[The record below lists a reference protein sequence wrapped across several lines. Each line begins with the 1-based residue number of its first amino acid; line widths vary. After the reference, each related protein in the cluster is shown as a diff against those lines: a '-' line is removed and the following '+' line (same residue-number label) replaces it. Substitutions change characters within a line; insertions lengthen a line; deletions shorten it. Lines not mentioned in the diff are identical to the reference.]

1 MINNSSGLFLH
12 RLIDQILIHVIL
24 FIDFTRFVLI
34 FLGIIILS
42 NRGRSVF
49 LKRDRKAFFHSIQK
63 IKAEKIYPLPGSWYC
78 DSENPVVLQH
88 TKALFGDITDPV
100 LCVDEVLAY
109 IHDKIKFALTF
120 PGPASVTIRDKEGTC
135 FHMLTVSVAI
145 LRCAGIQ
152 ARFNLLKVTKG
163 NIIKRDI
170 IELRERANIIPHLI
184 HGSPYEWALGY
195 FDCQSWRTMRIMPPM
210 GIIGSIEKNN
220 ENNRE
225 SVNRNET
232 EGYVVI
238 AATDSLP
245 SVLAYG
251 FWALFKLCPGLIREL
266 NSDIKIRRSLIME
279 TPEKYDGSKTLIM
292 NAGNMKVD
300 LYHKR
305 DEVHF
310 DD

>member
-1 MINNSSGLFLH
+1 
-12 RLIDQILIHVIL
+12 
-24 FIDFTRFVLI
+24 
-34 FLGIIILS
+34 
-42 NRGRSVF
+42 
-49 LKRDRKAFFHSIQK
+49 
-63 IKAEKIYPLPGSWYC
+63 
-78 DSENPVVLQH
+78 
-88 TKALFGDITDPV
+88 
-100 LCVDEVLAY
+100 
-109 IHDKIKFALTF
+109 
-120 PGPASVTIRDKEGTC
+120 
-135 FHMLTVSVAI
+135 
-145 LRCAGIQ
+145 
-152 ARFNLLKVTKG
+152 
-163 NIIKRDI
+163 
-170 IELRERANIIPHLI
+170 
-184 HGSPYEWALGY
+184 
-195 FDCQSWRTMRIMPPM
+195 MRIMPPM